1 MMSRKVKA
9 IYEEG
14 VFRPLEPLTLPERQQ
29 VEVTIPETAADEVL
43 DTEYIERV
51 KKMELPEVS
60 LEEVRRALS
69 GIPGKLSDD
78 FIDEREERF

>member
-1 MMSRKVKA
+1 MSRKVKA

-69 GIPGKLSDD
+69 GIPRKLSDD